1 MAKYELSDEAKA
13 SGLRIG
19 RNENI
24 RQEDRDAA
32 LGNEDSKLRAKMR
45 AEKYDSPSI
54 VDQYRNYGTHPEA
67 KSFPVAAP
75 RKLKEEPLEEP
86 SEEPKS
92 SGSKDRLGKMVE
104 KLGGS
109 RVGFTVPDIS
119 NRKGGIIK
127 SNIRHTIRRVDCNP
141 RCYQPT
147 CSVPSAN
154 NLFSSCVHGCVSV
167 KRGV

>member
-45 AEKYDSPSI
+45 AEKYDSPSV
-54 VDQYRNYGTHPEA
+54 VDQYRNFSTNPEA

-75 RKLKEEPLEEP
+75 RKIKEEPL
-86 SEEPKS
+86 SEPKS
-92 SGSKDRLGKMVE
+92 SGSNERLGKMAE
-104 KLGGS
+104 RLGAS

-119 NRKGGIIK
+119 NRKGGVIK
-127 SNIRHTIRRVDCNP
+127 KMAKGGKVGNRGDGC
-141 RCYQPT
+141 
-147 CSVPSAN
+147 
-154 NLFSSCVHGCVSV
+154 CVKGKTKGRFV
-167 KRGV
+167 

>member
-45 AEKYDSPSI
+45 AEKYNSPSV
-54 VDQYRNYGTHPEA
+54 VDQYRNFSTNPEA

-75 RKLKEEPLEEP
+75 RKLKEEPLPET
-86 SEEPKS
+86 SSRTAS
-92 SGSKDRLGKMVE
+92 SGDTSSNERLGKMVE
-104 KLGGS
+104 RLGGS

-119 NRKGGIIK
+119 NRKGGVIK
-127 SNIRHTIRRVDCNP
+127 KMAKGGKVGNRGDGC
-141 RCYQPT
+141 
-147 CSVPSAN
+147 
-154 NLFSSCVHGCVSV
+154 CVKGKTKGRFV
-167 KRGV
+167 